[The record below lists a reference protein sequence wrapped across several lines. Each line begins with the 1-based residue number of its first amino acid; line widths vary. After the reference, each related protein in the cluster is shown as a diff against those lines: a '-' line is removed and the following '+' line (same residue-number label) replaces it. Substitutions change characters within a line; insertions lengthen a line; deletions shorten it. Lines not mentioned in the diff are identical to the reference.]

1 MSPFVASILS
11 ILARKAIDYA
21 KNWAVKSARPRGTWL
36 GKASDAAVTDEA
48 AVQAGYKSGTHCRLI
63 IADEKDPLRWRH
75 ESGVEYR
82 VGDGISDGGSSPGF
96 LRERVKP
103 WADIEPFGRHAFA
116 FYAHDFVYRDA
127 GCFVRKSS
135 DSEWEWMRLNRGQ
148 ADFLFFQMLC
158 STGRQAEVFAI
169 WRAVRRFGGRAW
181 WMNRRRVAMHVLTRI
196 QQQPTVKFILPEML
210 PQPADP

>member
-21 KNWAVKSARPRGTWL
+21 KNWAVKSARSRGTWM

-48 AVQAGYKSGTHCRLI
+48 AVQAGYKSGTPCRLI

-82 VGDGISDGGSSPGF
+82 VGDGISDGGSTPGF
-96 LRERVKP
+96 LRDTVKS
-103 WADIEPFGRHAFA
+103 WADIEPFGRHAPA
-116 FYAHDFVYRDA
+116 FFAHDSFYRDG
-127 GCFVRKSS
+127 GCFVRKAP
-135 DSEWEWMRLNRGQ
+135 DAGWEWMRLNRGQ

-158 STGRQAEVFAI
+158 STGRRAEVFAI
-169 WRAVRRFGGRAW
+169 WRAVRRFGGRPWAAYRKREAATLA
-181 WMNRRRVAMHVLTRI
+181 RR
-196 QQQPTVKFILPEML
+196 
-210 PQPADP
+210 

>member
-1 MSPFVASILS
+1 MTPFVATLLS
-11 ILARKAIDYA
+11 ILARKALEYA
-21 KNWAVKSARPRGTWL
+21 KDWAMKSARPRGEWL
-36 GKASDAAVTDEA
+36 GKTSDTPVDDVA
-48 AVQAGYKSGTHCRLI
+48 AVQTGYTSGTPCRLI
-63 IADEKDPLRWRH
+63 IADAQDPLRWRH

-82 VGDGISDGGSSPGF
+82 VGDGVSDGGSSPGV

-116 FYAHDFVYRDA
+116 FYAHDSFYRDA

-169 WRAVRRFGGRAW
+169 WRAVRRFGGRPWAVY
-181 WMNRRRVAMHVLTRI
+181 RKREAATLAR
-196 QQQPTVKFILPEML
+196 P
-210 PQPADP
+210 